1 METHEVLLRP
11 VISEKSTFVY
21 STPIGPKDHPDI
33 HLKYT
38 FEVSPRA
45 NKIEI
50 RRAVEEKY
58 RVRVKSVRIINMPAK
73 EKGAGFVAI
82 NKRRR
87 GLTSPWKKAIV
98 TLHSGQNKIE
108 DFFGA
113 V

>member
-11 VISEKSTFVY
+11 VVSEKSTDLA
-21 STPIGPKDHPDI
+21 TEN
-33 HLKYT
+33 KYT
-38 FEVSPRA
+38 FAVSTRS

-50 RRAVEEKY
+50 RRAVEDRYGVKVAT
-58 RVRVKSVRIINMPAK
+58 VRTVTMPAK
-73 EKGAGFVAI
+73 EKGAGYVGR

-87 GLTSPWKKAIV
+87 GLVSSWKKAIV
-98 TLHSGQNKIE
+98 TLSAGDRIE

>member
-1 METHEVLLRP
+1 MQTHEVLLRP
-11 VISEKSTFVY
+11 VVSEKSTELA
-21 STPIGPKDHPDI
+21 SEN
-33 HLKYT
+33 KYT
-38 FEVSPRA
+38 FVVSTRS

-50 RRAVEEKY
+50 RRAVEDRY
-58 RVRVKSVRIINMPAK
+58 RVKVAHVRTITMPAK
-73 EKGAGFVAI
+73 ERGAGFVGI

-98 TLHSGQNKIE
+98 SLVPGDRID

>member
-1 METHEVLLRP
+1 MQAYEVLLRP
-11 VISEKSTFVY
+11 IVSEKSTELA
-21 STPIGPKDHPDI
+21 GDN
-33 HLKYT
+33 KYT
-38 FEVSPRA
+38 FEVSTRS

-50 RRAVEEKY
+50 RRAVEERY
-58 RVRVKSVRIINMPAK
+58 NVQVQSVRTITMPAK
-73 EKGAGFVAI
+73 EKGAGFIAI

-98 TLHSGQNKIE
+98 TLIPGERIE

>member
-11 VISEKSTFVY
+11 VISEKSTHVY
-21 STPIGPKDHPDI
+21 NTEVGGQAHR
-33 HLKYT
+33 KYT
-38 FEVSPRA
+38 FEVSPRS

-50 RRAVEEKY
+50 RRAVEELY
-58 RVRVKSVRIINMPAK
+58 RVRVQTVRIITMPAK

-98 TLHSGQNKIE
+98 TLAPGQRIE

>member
-1 METHEVLLRP
+1 MQTYEVLMRP
-11 VISEKSTFVY
+11 VVSEKST
-21 STPIGPKDHPDI
+21 DLAHDN
-33 HLKYT
+33 KYT

-50 RRAVEEKY
+50 RRAVEDRY
-58 RVRVKSVRIINMPAK
+58 GVHVRDVRVMTMPPK
-73 EKGAGFVAI
+73 QKGAGFVGI

-87 GLTSPWKKAIV
+87 GLTTSWKKAVV
-98 TLHSGQNKIE
+98 TVAPGERIE

>member
-11 VISEKSTFVY
+11 VVSEKSTELA
-21 STPIGPKDHPDI
+21 S
-33 HLKYT
+33 LNKYT
-38 FEVSPRA
+38 FQVSTRA

-50 RRAVEEKY
+50 RRAVEDRY
-58 RVRVKSVRIINMPAK
+58 RVKVASVRTVTMPAK
-73 EKGAGFVAI
+73 EKGAGYIAA

-87 GLTSPWKKAIV
+87 GLVPAWKKAIV
-98 TLHSGQNKIE
+98 TLVVGDRID

>member
-1 METHEVLLRP
+1 MQTHEVLLRP
-11 VISEKSTFVY
+11 VVSEKSTELA
-21 STPIGPKDHPDI
+21 SQN
-33 HLKYT
+33 KYT
-38 FEVSPRA
+38 FAVSTRS

-50 RRAVEEKY
+50 RRAVEDRY
-58 RVRVKSVRIINMPAK
+58 RVHVASVRTVTMPAK
-73 EKGAGFVAI
+73 EKGAGYVGI

-98 TLHSGQNKIE
+98 SLVEGDRID